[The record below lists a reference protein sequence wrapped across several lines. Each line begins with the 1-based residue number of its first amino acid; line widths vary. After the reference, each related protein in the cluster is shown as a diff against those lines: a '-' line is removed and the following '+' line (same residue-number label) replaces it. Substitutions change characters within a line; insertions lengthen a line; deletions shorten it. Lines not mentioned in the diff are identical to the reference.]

1 MMLRILLPW
10 LLLSLLM
17 APSVAQEQSRASEL
31 LRRMMRAELTQKLSG
46 TRVVINNLEGRNER
60 VIEQVLRS
68 GPDTRVEFPK
78 GSPRHGEVMV
88 ERGPRR
94 WHWIPSQNTIYVGE
108 AKRREK
114 LQERLP
120 RVLEGIRRGSLKV
133 EIGDA
138 VRVAGRK
145 CTELLL
151 KRKDGV
157 DVWRL
162 YIDDATGVL
171 LKQEVLDPTNP
182 ERVIGG
188 FEYTQV
194 DFDAK
199 PSPEDFVIRQP
210 GAKIV
215 QDDFV
220 PIEEAQ
226 KRVPFRILRP
236 EPIPSGLRLAGA
248 KPVDLGGKP
257 GVHLLYNDAQGMHP
271 ISVFQVRGT
280 MSRDALGRM
289 RHGEFQMATRQVG
302 EVFLAA
308 MGKLAQERLQKFL
321 DSFR

>member
-1 MMLRILLPW
+1 MLRTLLAYVV
-10 LLLSLLM
+10 LSLLV
-17 APSVAQEQSRASEL
+17 APVVGQEQSRASDL
-31 LRRMMRAELTQKLSG
+31 LRRMIRAEMTQKLSG

-78 GSPRHGEVMV
+78 GSPRYGEVMV
-88 ERGPRR
+88 ERGARR
-94 WHWIPSQNTIYVGE
+94 WHWVPSENTIYVGE
-108 AKRREK
+108 SKRREK
-114 LQERLP
+114 VEERLP
-120 RVLEGIRRGSLKV
+120 RVLDGIRRGSLKV
-133 EIGDA
+133 ETGEA
-138 VRVAGRK
+138 ARVAGRK

-151 KRKDGV
+151 KRKDGAN
-157 DVWRL
+157 VWRL

-171 LKQEVLDPTNP
+171 LKQQIMDPSNP
-182 ERVIGG
+182 DRVIGG

-194 DFDAK
+194 DFDIN
-199 PSPEDFVIRQP
+199 PSPEDFVIKHP

-220 PIEEAQ
+220 PLEDAQ

-236 EPIPSGLRLAGA
+236 NPTPAGLRLAGA
-248 KPVDLGGKP
+248 KPVELGGKP
-257 GVHLLYNDAQGMHP
+257 GVHLLYHDAQGMDP

-280 MSRDALGRM
+280 IPRDALGRL
-289 RHGEFQMATRQVG
+289 RHREFRMATRQAG

-308 MGKLAQERLQKFL
+308 MGKLTQERLQSFI

>member
-1 MMLRILLPW
+1 MMLRRLLAYVV
-10 LLLSLLM
+10 LSLLV
-17 APSVAQEQSRASEL
+17 APVAAQEQSRASEL
-31 LRRMMRAELTQKLSG
+31 LRRMIRAEMTQKLSG

-78 GSPRHGEVMV
+78 GSPRYGEVMV

-94 WHWIPSQNTIYVGE
+94 WHWVPSENTIYVGE

-114 LQERLP
+114 LEERLP
-120 RVLEGIRRGSLKV
+120 RVLEGIRRGSLKL

-138 VRVAGRK
+138 ARVAGRK

-151 KRKDGV
+151 KRKDGAN
-157 DVWRL
+157 VWRL
-162 YIDDATGVL
+162 YVDDATGVL
-171 LKQEVLDPTNP
+171 LKQQIIDPSNP
-182 ERVIGG
+182 DRVIGG

-199 PSPEDFVIRQP
+199 PSPEDFVIKHP

-220 PIEEAQ
+220 PIEDAQ

-236 EPIPSGLRLAGA
+236 EPAPSGMRLAGA
-248 KPVDLGGKP
+248 KAVELGGRP
-257 GVHLLYNDAQGMHP
+257 GVHLLYHDVHGMDP

-280 MSRDALGRM
+280 IPRDALSRL
-289 RHGEFQMATRQVG
+289 RHREFRMATRQAG

-308 MGKLAQERLQKFL
+308 MGKLTQERLQSFV